1 MFFLN
6 ICSKLRRE
14 VVQTPEEKEQTL
26 GKRLRVITSMVEDKL
41 ENACWA
47 CVLEKG
53 LDKLENIMFNA
64 ANGGDSECIITFSVD
79 VELVRKRDKA
89 FECMTNVTI
98 KRMLSKVVRTK
109 LVRHFIEQE
118 LGVHQFPEVAKINEN
133 ESKIHFKFKISWY

>member
-6 ICSKLRRE
+6 ICSKLRCE
-14 VVQTPEEKEQTL
+14 VVQTPEEKQQTL
-26 GKRLRVITSMVEDKL
+26 GQRLRGITNMVEDKL

-109 LVRHFIEQE
+109 LVNHLIDQD
-118 LGVHQFPEVAKINEN
+118 LKVHQFPEVERRNEN
-133 ESKIHFKFKISWY
+133 ESKIYFKIKTSWY